1 MSQISIVSPW
11 FIAAVAALSVL
22 AGWATWR
29 NRRRPVVRIATAGLS
44 IVLVTST
51 AAASINAYYEY
62 IPRVA
67 DLTGRSAR
75 LGVSTARAR
84 RLAWEAGLPDP
95 VRPRQVLTHGIVEH
109 VDIPPTVSHF
119 RARRAQVYLPPAWF
133 ATPRPAL
140 PVLEL
145 LHGTPGSPNDWT
157 RGAGI
162 DVMVDEWAGR
172 HAGVAP
178 IVVMPDVNG
187 SFTADTECTDG
198 VAGNAESY
206 LAVDVPAWTIASL
219 GASPD
224 RASWAIGGLS
234 EGGFCSVL
242 LSLRHADRYAT
253 SLDFGGLD
261 EPTWHGGALRLLH
274 GSRAALLAHQP
285 SFLFSHMRSGPPIA
299 FWFEDGHH
307 NVTTPAVADMSR
319 MAARNGF
326 QNKLVLLPS
335 GRHTFRLWHRCM
347 SDALDW
353 TMGRL
358 GLTA

>member
-11 FIAAVAALSVL
+11 FLATVVVLSVL
-22 AGWATWR
+22 ALWATWR
-29 NRRRPVVRIATAGLS
+29 GRRRPVVRIGAGGLS
-44 IVLVTST
+44 IVLIAMT
-51 AAASINAYYEY
+51 AAASVNAYYEY

-75 LGVSTARAR
+75 LGVSPAMAR

-95 VRPRQVLTHGIVEH
+95 VRPRPALAHGIVQH

-119 RARRAQVYLPPAWF
+119 RARKAQVYLPPAWF
-133 ATPRPAL
+133 ASPRPAL

-157 RGAGI
+157 RGAGV

-172 HAGVAP
+172 HGGMAP

-187 SFTADTECTDG
+187 SFTGDTECTDG
-198 VAGNAESY
+198 AAGNAESY
-206 LAVDVPAWTIASL
+206 LAVDVPAWTISAL
-219 GASPD
+219 GASAD
-224 RASWAIGGLS
+224 RSSWAIGGLS

-242 LSLRHADRYAT
+242 LSLRHPDRYAT

-261 EPTWHGGALRLLH
+261 EPTWHGGALRLLR
-274 GSRAALLAHQP
+274 GSHEALQAHQP
-285 SFLFSHMRSGPPIA
+285 DYLFARVRASGPPIA

-307 NVTTPAVADMSR
+307 NVTTPAVAELSR
-319 MAARNGF
+319 LATTNGF
-326 QNKLVLLPS
+326 DNKLVLLPT

-347 SDALDW
+347 ADALDW

-358 GLTA
+358 GA